1 MLVSP
6 ISKMDKMVKRFVTK
20 MNLQMF
26 FVTGFWRVPTD
37 IQTATGFILLLEQLL
52 SNEPGEGSSQL
63 IFGLWE
69 YKDGQC
75 SDIAS

>member
-6 ISKMDKMVKRFVTK
+6 ISKTDKMVKRFVTK

-26 FVTGFWRVPTD
+26 FVTEILVTGFWRVPTD
-37 IQTATGFILLLEQLL
+37 IQTVIGFILLL
-52 SNEPGEGSSQL
+52 SNEPGRSSEL

-69 YKDGQC
+69 YKDDQC